1 MLQKFKL
8 ERWKSVRKY
17 AATGSYLNLYLID
30 WNLLENVLQKF
41 KRESLLDRLKSVRKY
56 AATDS
61 YFKLYLVDKNM
72 LENILQSFILELE
85 SLIDPL
91 KSVRK
96 YAGKF

>member
-8 ERWKSVRKY
+8 
-17 AATGSYLNLYLID
+17 
-30 WNLLENVLQKF
+30 
-41 KRESLLDRLKSVRKY
+41 ESLLDRLKSVRKY

-61 YFKLYLVDKNM
+61 YFKLYLVDKNL
-72 LENILQSFILELE
+72 LENILQSFILKLE

-96 YAGKF
+96 

>member
-8 ERWKSVRKY
+8 ERW
-17 AATGSYLNLYLID
+17 
-30 WNLLENVLQKF
+30 
-41 KRESLLDRLKSVRKY
+41 KSVRKY

-96 YAGKF
+96 YAAEVQT